1 MDRALRSKGGSMK
14 SVLTLALALPLA
26 AGCASI
32 GSRTEAGPGDGA
44 SARIHWRNGDI
55 ELAERAALA
64 ASDSPESDRALFDCA
79 FAKGDYARALDL
91 YLKLA
96 ESRPGR
102 AGRAALDDAAIEAY
116 IHLGRFSEAADLASV
131 RKAAKWR
138 RELLDAHAAA
148 PLRARLEGTTI
159 VPFEAVPLMGVDFSD
174 SLPGVAAELDG
185 ERIVAHFDSGAAF
198 LVMSPQKAKSLGI
211 ELRGGERA
219 FAALSWERMSYGIA
233 KSLRIGDALLENVP
247 VAAAPQLRGDL
258 DRVYFGTCILERFY
272 ATVDYPSRRLILSPR
287 DDERLKAEHLAM
299 LAGDRSEIPFYLWGD
314 HFMFARGSV
323 GDERD
328 LNFFID
334 SGLFFAIADEGGAVR
349 RGSLLAAPDECRR
362 WGMSAAEAE
371 KGYFECR
378 SPISLGP
385 SAQEGG
391 AYIVAGPMDVIEE
404 NFGGVCIDALLSNG
418 FLRNYAWTIDFD
430 RRAFCLTRPRK

>member
-1 MDRALRSKGGSMK
+1 MK
-14 SVLTLALALPLA
+14 SVWTIALALPLA

-32 GSRTEAGPGDGA
+32 DSRTQAPDAAGSGCVD

-55 ELAERAALA
+55 ELAERDALA
-64 ASDSPESDRALFDCA
+64 AEDSPQRDRVQFDCA
-79 FAKGDYARALDL
+79 FAKGEYERALEI
-91 YLKLA
+91 YPALA
-96 ESRPGR
+96 RSR
-102 AGRAALDDAAIEAY
+102 AGRASLGAAIEAN
-116 IHLGRFSEAADLASV
+116 IHLGRFTEAADLARV
-131 RKAAKWR
+131 RKAAKWK
-138 RELLDAHAAA
+138 RELLDELAAA

-159 VPFEAVPLMGVDFSD
+159 VPFETVPLMGVDFSD
-174 SLPGVAAELDG
+174 SLPGVAVELDG

-198 LVMSPQKAKSLGI
+198 LVMSPEKARSLGI

-219 FAALSWERMSYGIA
+219 FASLSWERMSYGIA

-247 VAAAPQLRGDL
+247 VAAAPQLKGDL
-258 DRVYFGTCILERFY
+258 DRVYFGTCILERFF

-287 DDERLKAEHLAM
+287 DDEKLKAEHFAM
-299 LAGDRSEIPFYLWGD
+299 LAGDRSEIPFYLWAD

-334 SGLFFAIADEGGAVR
+334 SGLFFLMADDSGAIK
-349 RGSLLAAPDECRR
+349 RGSLLAAPADCRR
-362 WGMSAAEAE
+362 WGMNPADAK

-378 SPISLGP
+378 SPISLG
-385 SAQEGG
+385 SSTREEG

-404 NFGGVCIDALLSNG
+404 NFGGVRIDALLSNG
-418 FLRNYAWTIDFD
+418 FLGNYSWTIDFD
-430 RRAFCLTRPRK
+430 RRVFCLSRPN

>member
-1 MDRALRSKGGSMK
+1 MK

-32 GSRTEAGPGDGA
+32 GSRTEAGGPGGGA

-64 ASDSPESDRALFDCA
+64 AADSPERDRALFDCA
-79 FAKGDYARALDL
+79 FAKGDYSRALEI
-91 YLKLA
+91 YPKLA
-96 ESRPGR
+96 ESR

-116 IHLGRFSEAADLASV
+116 IHLGRFSEAADFARV

-159 VPFEAVPLMGVDFSD
+159 VPFETVPLMGVDFSD

-198 LVMSPQKAKSLGI
+198 LVMSPEKARSLGI

-233 KSLRIGDALLENVP
+233 KSLRIGDAQLENVP
-247 VAAAPQLRGDL
+247 VAAAPQLKGDL
-258 DRVYFGTCILERFY
+258 DRVYFGTCILERFF

-287 DDERLKAEHLAM
+287 DDERLKAEQLAM
-299 LAGDRSEIPFYLWGD
+299 IAGDLSEIPFYLWGD

-323 GDERD
+323 GDERA

-334 SGLFFAIADEGGAVR
+334 SGLFFAIADESGTVR
-349 RGSLLAAPDECRR
+349 RGSLLAAPDDCRR
-362 WGMSAAEAE
+362 WGMSPAEAK

-378 SPISLGP
+378 SPVSLG
-385 SAQEGG
+385 AAMREEG

-404 NFGGVCIDALLSNG
+404 NFGGVRIDALLSNG

-430 RRAFCLTRPRK
+430 RRVFSLTRPYK